1 MALTLTPS
9 PFQQVLVD
17 GEPQSGAKI
26 YTYVAGTT
34 TNQSTYTTSAGDVA
48 NANPIVADA
57 QGRYVAYLSAGASY
71 KFKITTSADV
81 AIDTQDNVGAVPG
94 ASVNLDVLGTV
105 GEAVTAGQ
113 VVYISDGSGSK
124 TAGLWYL
131 TDADND
137 YSSSTAAEI
146 GIVPSAIAIN
156 TEGTIRLAGRIT
168 TASSVV
174 VGTLYYVSATAGG
187 LTSSAPTNV
196 RTVGIAD
203 TTSTLIL
210 NANTAVTGIPVPIT
224 QDLLFTDNTY
234 DIGKS
239 GATRPRDLFQSRNA
253 TIGGTLAVTGVATL
267 TAQPILSSL
276 TASQAVFSDGSKG
289 LASNAITG
297 SGNVVM
303 SASPTLTGTI
313 GAAAMTLSTPLP
325 VASGG
330 TGIAAITAN
339 TLMLGAG
346 TSDVTLL
353 APGTSGNVV
362 TSNGT
367 VWASTAMTHH
377 AYGGSTVSGRLTLT
391 SDTPVTTADVTGAGT
406 IYWTPFNGAIID
418 LYTGSAWTQVT
429 FAEMSIAASGGTA
442 SKPHDLFLDYN
453 GGSPALA
460 LLAWTN
466 DTTRATALALQD
478 SILVK
483 TGDTQ
488 QRYLGT
494 VWLDGSN
501 QVADSYAKRHVWNY
515 YNRVTRPM
523 RVLDATNSWTYT
535 TATWRQAG
543 ANTANQV
550 DLVCGVAQD
559 GIEVSIFAH
568 CNNSS
573 GNVQMSVAVGEN
585 STSAVA
591 TGALIGRLDETNTS
605 SIEPVQTTLRAL
617 PAAGRNYYVWL
628 EYSQAAGT
636 TTWYGDGG
644 ASNIRSGL
652 VAMWWG

>member
-34 TNQSTYTTSAGDVA
+34 TNQATYTTATGDVA

-81 AIDTQDNVGAVPG
+81 AIDTQDNVGSVPG
-94 ASVNLDVLGTV
+94 SSVNLDVLGTV

-131 TDADND
+131 TDADNT

-146 GIVPSAIAIN
+146 GIVPAAIAIN
-156 TEGTIRLAGRIT
+156 TEGTIRLAGRIS
-168 TASSVV
+168 TAGSVV
-174 VGTLYYVSATAGG
+174 VGTLYYVSATAGAI
-187 LTSSAPTNV
+187 TSSAPTNV

-203 TTSTLIL
+203 TTSSLIL

-289 LASNAITG
+289 LTSNAITG

-313 GAAAMTLSTPLP
+313 GGAALTLTTPL
-325 VASGG
+325 VVGSGG
-330 TGIAAITAN
+330 TGLSSA
-339 TLMLGAG
+339 
-346 TSDVTLL
+346 
-353 APGTSGNVV
+353 GTSGNVL
-362 TSNGT
+362 TSNGSAWT
-367 VWASTAMTHH
+367 SSAITHNS
-377 AYGGSTVSGRLTLT
+377 YGGSTVSGRLTLT
-391 SDTPVTTADVTGAGT
+391 SATAVTTADVTGAGT

-442 SKPHDLFLDYN
+442 SKPHDVFLDYN

-515 YNRVTRPM
+515 YNRVMRPM
-523 RVLDATNSWTYT
+523 RVIDTTNSWTYT
-535 TATWRQAG
+535 TATWRQAQ
-543 ANTANQV
+543 ASTANQL
-550 DLVCGVAQD
+550 DLVCGVSQD
-559 GIEVSIFAH
+559 GIDVFLNAH
-568 CNNSS
+568 ANNSS
-573 GNVQMSVAVGEN
+573 ANVQMSVAVGEN
-585 STSAVA
+585 STSATA
-591 TGALIGRLDETNTS
+591 TGALIGRIDNTNTS
-605 SIEPVQTTLRAL
+605 SVEQIVSSLRAI

-628 EYSQAAGT
+628 EYSQAVGS
-636 TTWYGDGG
+636 TTWYGDVG
-644 ASNIRSGL
+644 AANIQSGISGT
-652 VAMWWG
+652 WWG